1 MMKHTRMWVRDSRS
15 TSILAMPA
23 VHVLCAIWISALSL
37 YATTYS
43 AVGAGTSKVA
53 DTNTDSPCV
62 RYGFK
67 AGDSLV
73 FRVRG
78 IDTLD
83 FETRIARRREEL
95 YSYVC
100 DHVTPSGQQFI
111 RVTLQSARTTENT
124 VGDTD
129 SVTRTSSPWVGRTAY
144 IILDSNGRRVLA
156 RQGDTVRSAVSP
168 GGAFQ
173 PGVLF
178 VGPDTTCHTVHQR
191 RSWLITTTDSLAES
205 AWPAPIIRSTYSCTL
220 LDTTV
225 GTTKCT
231 AIRYAQTGQGSFKS
245 ITNDV
250 GVVLHSIIDGYGKH
264 ILDNTHY
271 LPLCGEM
278 NSRIKVQVRMEKT
291 SSKGT
296 IRNRVSY
303 ERVFCSRP

>member
-1 MMKHTRMWVRDSRS
+1 MMKLTKVS
-15 TSILAMPA
+15 TGYPHAVTAFSVHI
-23 VHVLCAIWISALSL
+23 VHVVYALL
-37 YATTYS
+37 IS
-43 AVGAGTSKVA
+43 AVGLHFGAHNAIAAGS
-53 DTNTDSPCV
+53 DTATPCM

-83 FETRIARRREEL
+83 FETRIARRREEM

-100 DHVTPSGQQFI
+100 DHVTQSGQQFL
-111 RVTLQSARTTENT
+111 RVTLESARSTENT
-124 VGDTD
+124 VGKSD
-129 SVTRTSSPWVGRTAY
+129 SVTRTSSPWIGRTAY

-173 PGVLF
+173 PTVLF
-178 VGPDTTCHTVHQR
+178 VGPDTACHAVNNR

-245 ITNDV
+245 ISDDV
-250 GVVLHSIIDGYGKH
+250 GVVLHSIIDGFGKY
-264 ILDNTHY
+264 ILENNSH
-271 LPLCGEM
+271 LPLCGEL
-278 NSRIKVQVRMEKT
+278 NSRVKVQVRMEKL
-291 SSKGT
+291 SRKGT
-296 IRNRVSY
+296 IRHRMIF
-303 ERVFCSRP
+303 ERVYSSRP

>member
-1 MMKHTRMWVRDSRS
+1 MKKHINMPMHTAHS
-15 TSILAMPA
+15 TSVFAKHIIHVICVFCVAA
-23 VHVLCAIWISALSL
+23 VCIH
-37 YATTYS
+37 ATTDTTVAAGS
-43 AVGAGTSKVA
+43 DTAV
-53 DTNTDSPCV
+53 NCV

-83 FETRIARRREEL
+83 FETRIARRREEV

-111 RVTLQSARTTENT
+111 RVTLQSAHTAENT
-124 VGDTD
+124 VGKTD
-129 SVTRTSSPWVGRTAY
+129 SVVRASSPWVGRTAY

-156 RQGDTVRSAVSP
+156 RQGDTARSAVSP
-168 GGAFQ
+168 GGVFQ
-173 PGVLF
+173 PIVLF
-178 VGPDTTCHTVHQR
+178 VGPDTTCHAVNRR
-191 RSWLITTTDSLAES
+191 RSWLITTTDSLAEN

-225 GTTKCT
+225 GSAKCT

-245 ITNDV
+245 ITTDV
-250 GVVLHSIIDGYGKH
+250 GVVSHSIIDGYGKH

-296 IRNRVSY
+296 IRHRVTF